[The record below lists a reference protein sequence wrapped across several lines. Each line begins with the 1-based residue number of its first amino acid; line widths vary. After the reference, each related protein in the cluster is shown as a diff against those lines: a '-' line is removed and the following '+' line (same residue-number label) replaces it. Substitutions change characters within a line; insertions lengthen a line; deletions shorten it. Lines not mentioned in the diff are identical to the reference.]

1 MLAEIL
7 RSPTRVNALLVKF
20 RFPLEVLN
28 PKKEG
33 GEREKAGL
41 SEAGVEVDRDE
52 RKFWRNF
59 ERKPK
64 ALVKADQ
71 KGDKK

>member
-1 MLAEIL
+1 M
-7 RSPTRVNALLVKF
+7 
-20 RFPLEVLN
+20 
-28 PKKEG
+28 
-33 GEREKAGL
+33 

>member
-28 PKKEG
+28 PKKED
-33 GEREKAGL
+33 EEEK
-41 SEAGVEVDRDE
+41 EKR
-52 RKFWRNF
+52 
-59 ERKPK
+59 
-64 ALVKADQ
+64 LV
-71 KGDKK
+71 